1 MLVAV
6 YGTLKMGR
14 SNHAL
19 MRDSLWVGDTRL
31 EGFIMYSAGGFP
43 VVYRDPDHSIWIEVY
58 EVDPKVVSL
67 NLDPLEG
74 HPHWYKRE
82 KVDTPF
88 GKAWL
93 YIMQGDQY
101 RVDNRQIISGEF

>member
-6 YGTLKMGR
+6 YGTLKQGR

-19 MRDSLWVGDTRL
+19 MRDSQLVAETVLDGY
-31 EGFIMYSAGGFP
+31 IMYSAGGFP
-43 VVYRDPDHSIWIEVY
+43 VVYRADEGTITVEVY

-74 HPHWYKRE
+74 HPHWYRRE
-82 KVDTPF
+82 KVDTPV

>member
-6 YGTLKMGR
+6 YGTLKQGR
-14 SNHAL
+14 GNHAL
-19 MRDSLWVGDTRL
+19 MRDSQLIGETRL
-31 EGFIMYSAGGFP
+31 AGFIMYSAGGFP
-43 VVYRDPDHSIWIEVY
+43 VVYRNIAESITIEVY
-58 EVDPKVVSL
+58 EVDPQVVKL

-74 HPHWYKRE
+74 HPNWYKRE
-82 KVDTPF
+82 EVETSL
-88 GKAWL
+88 GRAWL